1 MADFYRSSFGD
12 LPLWISRIYTDKSRS
27 QVIHELSAGDDY
39 VVQDRGQAPLKS
51 RVTILF
57 DWMNGDD
64 LAPLDRL
71 RKFTALVD
79 DKPRLFTH
87 PVEGTFPARVGSW
100 NYDVDSNG
108 VISGEAE
115 LIRVGD
121 VVAVSPAGAGSLP
134 AAGGG
139 AVAAAADALD
149 IELEGIGQPSVLPA
163 QAAAAVDGWAA
174 QGTPNPRDVLAQ
186 TGSLTEQLG
195 TQAAGFEADLSDWA
209 AFKSTILLAEAVR
222 AAAESATADTASTFV
237 VKIGSTIA
245 LRALVA
251 SIYGA
256 DEADRRYEQAMQLND
271 IANPAWIEPGTELVL
286 PQSPPPP
293 RTA

>member
-79 DKPRLFTH
+79 DKPRMFTH
-87 PVEGTFPARVGSW
+87 PVEGTFLARVGAW
-100 NYDVDSNG
+100 NYDVDASG

-121 VVAVSPAGAGSLP
+121 VAAVSPAGAGGIP
-134 AAGGG
+134 AAGDG

-149 IELEGIGQPSVLPA
+149 LELEGIGQPSVLPQ

-174 QGTPNPRDVLAQ
+174 QGTPNPRDVLTQ
-186 TGSLTEQLG
+186 TGSLTQRLG
-195 TQAAGFEADLSDWA
+195 DQAAGFESDLNDWA
-209 AFKSTILLAEAVR
+209 AFKATLLLAESVR

-245 LRALVA
+245 LRALIA